1 VDAEHNCRGG
11 DDMLVLEGGGI
22 GWSGPG
28 IRIER
33 WDIVMD
39 MGGG

>member
-1 VDAEHNCRGG
+1 
-11 DDMLVLEGGGI
+11 MLT
-22 GWSGPG
+22 P

-39 MGGG
+39 RLPKPDPAQH

>member
-1 VDAEHNCRGG
+1 
-11 DDMLVLEGGGI
+11 MFVLEGGGI
-22 GWSGPG
+22 GWSGLG

-39 MGGG
+39 MGDG